1 MNNKILISIAF
12 ICLVV
17 IISASAY
24 FILAKNNENNIIID
38 NETNSTP
45 DNENEISDE
54 KKGDEDM
61 NQNNKIAVIYFS
73 ATGTTK
79 TVAGYIQEAT
89 NGDMIE
95 IVPKNKY
102 TDSDLNYNS
111 NNSRANKEQNDDS
124 SRPEIANQMDI
135 SSYDTIYLGFP
146 IWWGDVPKIILSFL
160 DNYDLSGKTVIP
172 FCTSHS
178 SGISNSINTL
188 KNYNKNINWVD
199 GKKFTTSSKNEINNW
214 AKFGGE

>member
-1 MNNKILISIAF
+1 MNNKVLISIVL
-12 ICLVV
+12 ICFMG
-17 IISASAY
+17 IISVSAY
-24 FILAKNNENNIIID
+24 LIVTKNNDNNI
-38 NETNSTP
+38 TR
-45 DNENEISDE
+45 DNENEIYDE
-54 KKGDEDM
+54 KKKEENM
-61 NQNNKIAVIYFS
+61 NQNNKIAIIYFS

-79 TVAGYIQEAT
+79 TVSEYIQEAT

-95 IVPKNKY
+95 ILPKNKY
-102 TDSDLNYNS
+102 TDSDLNYN
-111 NNSRANKEQNDDS
+111 NNYSRANKEQNDDL
-124 SRPEIANQMDI
+124 SRPEIANQIDV
-135 SSYDTIYLGFP
+135 SSYNTIYLGYP

-188 KNYNKNINWVD
+188 KNYNKDINWGD

-214 AKFGGE
+214 VKFGGEK

>member
-12 ICLVV
+12 ICLIA
-17 IISASAY
+17 IIGVSAN
-24 FILAKNNENNIIID
+24 FIFTKNNENNNIRN
-38 NETNSTP
+38 NEGNNIP
-45 DNENEISDE
+45 DNE
-54 KKGDEDM
+54 KKGESDM

-79 TVAGYIQEAT
+79 TVAEYIQEAT

-102 TDSDLNYNS
+102 TDSDLNYNN

-124 SRPEIANQMDI
+124 SRPEIANQIDI

-188 KNYNKNINWVD
+188 KNYNKNINWID
-199 GKKFTTSSKNEINNW
+199 GKKFTTSSKNEINDW
-214 AKFGGE
+214 AKFGVEQ

>member
-54 KKGDEDM
+54 KKEEENM
-61 NQNNKIAVIYFS
+61 SQNNKIAVIYFS

-95 IVPKNKY
+95 IVPRNKY
-102 TDSDLNYNS
+102 TDSDLNYNN

-124 SRPEIANQMDI
+124 SRPEIVNQMDI

-214 AKFGGE
+214 ARFGGE